1 MGISLSPCG
10 QTMFFE
16 RSLAKYRAVN
26 NTDNGDKGSREA
38 AHNLPPKPPNIE
50 IDLLNRLKLGV

>member
-1 MGISLSPCG
+1 
-10 QTMFFE
+10 MFFE

-38 AHNLPPKPPNIE
+38 EHNLSPKPPNIE

>member
-1 MGISLSPCG
+1 
-10 QTMFFE
+10 MFFE
-16 RSLAKYRAVN
+16 RSLAKDRTVN

-38 AHNLPPKPPNIE
+38 AHNLSPKPPNIE

>member
-1 MGISLSPCG
+1 
-10 QTMFFE
+10 MFFE

-26 NTDNGDKGSREA
+26 NTDNGDKGPREA
-38 AHNLPPKPPNIE
+38 AHNLSPKSPTVE